1 MSIRQVVCSRGLG
14 PGIGF
19 QSIRTIYLHK
29 GPRVAG
35 LKRDPQEAMVTHSG
49 NIYGKSEENLK
60 YIKGFLQDKYAISDD
75 LALQVLT
82 HKSFGNGIKPY
93 NEKLST
99 MGSKILNLFLA
110 KFVVEQ
116 PSTNELAVNG
126 KNLDVLGSPMAKE
139 LAGRMSLGIF
149 ARSTKL
155 NSIMFWKSYNHA
167 LGFETS
173 GEMKVSAQMIYALIG
188 AVTFSHG
195 KAVAEEFIKEKFLES
210 SPSIEDITVSVV
222 ERTSN

>member
-1 MSIRQVVCSRGLG
+1 MS
-14 PGIGF
+14 F
-19 QSIRTIYLHK
+19 QGIRTIYLHK
-29 GPRVAG
+29 GPRVHG
-35 LKRDPQEAMVTHSG
+35 LKRDPQEVMVTHTG

-60 YIKGFLQDKYAISDD
+60 YVKGFLQDKYAISDD

-139 LAGRMSLGIF
+139 MTGRMALGIF
-149 ARSTKL
+149 ARATKL
-155 NSIMFWKSYNHA
+155 NSIMFWKSYNHS

-173 GEMKVSAQMIYALIG
+173 GEMKVSAQMMYALIG

-195 KAVAEEFIKEKFLES
+195 KVVAEEFIREKLLES
-210 SPSIEDITVSVV
+210 KPSIEDITISVV
-222 ERTSN
+222 ERSSN